1 MPHSNLKKTLAA
13 VVSSYLIGSSN
24 FTVGQ
29 EPSISDD
36 DATVVYP
43 ASYFAQYQLLS
54 VSDMLDRIPGINV
67 ARQGSGNQGGPG
79 SSQGSSR
86 RGLGLGGDQV
96 LINGRRITGKENEG
110 NSQLSRIPAN
120 QVERIEIIR
129 GTSGEL
135 DVRGATQLINIVLL
149 EAETRS
155 SIAYEINAD
164 HLHDGEIKP
173 GAKLSLSG
181 QNGDLDYL
189 ISGETEPRWENRKG
203 FETSFL
209 PNGLINDTVFR
220 RTITDLQPLTFSSNV
235 GYQFS
240 SKDVAHL
247 NFQYNQNDAPQ
258 ELDRVITDYAN
269 SIITSKSQF
278 EDISSESDFW
288 EFGGDY
294 EHTFD
299 SGNRWRT
306 LFIIN
311 QKKDDR
317 IRERFEVNQ
326 NKEKDIFLKTFN
338 QYEEE
343 IFRTSYSA
351 NLSRSQDFE
360 FGIERAQT
368 TLESS
373 LRLGLLSDGSKSAEF
388 GGLTPT
394 NSSNATVQ
402 EIRYE
407 GFAVHNWQIS
417 DRMSLESTIIYEES
431 TIEQSGDTRK
441 KRDFSFIRPKV
452 DYRFDITPSLQ
463 LRATIEKDVAQL
475 SFNDFTANIAPNND
489 EDKNTFAGNPEIKQ
503 EQSWRYDLNLEYRFD
518 DDNGVINTNIY
529 YQDLEDLIDR
539 IDVSTPTLIQSANGN
554 IGDGERY
561 GGSVDTSYRLASF
574 SLPQLLITA
583 RVDLIESEATDPF
596 LNIRRPIQRQGKG
609 SYRYG
614 FRYDMGGR
622 NISYGV
628 NFSGTFDGDQIVYD
642 IDKTEDYVRDD
653 FIMAFLE
660 IQGWGGLIYR
670 FEATNPHEQ
679 YRCRIRTRY
688 SGGTIAT
695 GSLSEIEDSCSHAG
709 EKYAIKIRG
718 TF

>member
-1 MPHSNLKKTLAA
+1 MPLCSQKKALAILLP
-13 VVSSYLIGSSN
+13 SYLLGIFN
-24 FTVGQ
+24 FAMGQ

-36 DATVVYP
+36 DATVVYQ

-149 EAETRS
+149 EAESRS

-203 FETSFL
+203 FESSFL
-209 PNGLINDTVFR
+209 PNGLPNDTVFR
-220 RTITDLQPLTFSSNV
+220 RTITDRQPVTFSSNV

-240 SKDVAHL
+240 SSDVAHL
-247 NFQYNQNDAPQ
+247 NFQYNQNDAP
-258 ELDRVITDYAN
+258 EKLDRVITDYLSSPTN
-269 SIITSKSQF
+269 IKSQF
-278 EDISSESDFW
+278 EDISNESDFW
-288 EFGGDY
+288 ELGGDY
-294 EHTFD
+294 EHTFR
-299 SGNRWRT
+299 SGNRWRG

-311 QKKDDR
+311 RNKDDR
-317 IRERFEVNQ
+317 TRERFNLDEN
-326 NKEKDIFLKTFN
+326 NLKDIFLNTFN

-343 IFRTSYSA
+343 IFRTSYSL
-351 NLSRSQDFE
+351 NLTQNQDLE
-360 FGIERAQT
+360 FGIERAKT

-373 LRLGLLSDGSKSAEF
+373 LRLGLLSEDSKSSEY
-388 GGLTPT
+388 GGLTPA
-394 NSSNATVQ
+394 NSSNAVVQ
-402 EIRYE
+402 EVRYE
-407 GFAVHNWQIS
+407 GFVIHNWQFN
-417 DRMSLESTIIYEES
+417 DRMSLESTLIYEES
-431 TIEQSGDTRK
+431 TIAQSGDISK
-441 KRDFSFIRPKV
+441 ERDFSFIRPKV

-475 SFNDFTANIAPNND
+475 SFNDFTANIPPIGD
-489 EDKNTFAGNPEIKQ
+489 DDQNTFAGNPDIRQ

-518 DDNGVINTNIY
+518 EDNGVINTNVY

-539 IDVSTPTLIQSANGN
+539 IDVSTSTRLQSANGN
-554 IGDGERY
+554 IGDGKRH
-561 GGSVDTSYRLASF
+561 GGSVDSSYRLSSF
-574 SLPQLLITA
+574 NLPQLLLTA
-583 RVDLIESEATDPF
+583 RLELVNGSATDPF
-596 LNIRRPIQRQGKG
+596 LNIERPLQRQGKG

-614 FRYDMGGR
+614 FRYDMGSR

-628 NFSGTFDGDQIVYD
+628 NFSGTFDGDQLVYD
-642 IDKTEDYVRDD
+642 IDKIEDYYMED

-679 YRCRIRTRY
+679 YRCRVRTRY